1 MAGQCFDIS
10 DEVLQMHKEIK
21 ENGKYNYM
29 ICKINRERLVIE
41 HIEQLYDLEGNQ
53 PYQDFLRT
61 LSAKQEFRYGFVSY
75 NLNKDNN
82 LLRKTVGVMW
92 LPTFQMKKKFEQ
104 TASTLKDVLS
114 ADLFLEAITELSLS
128 SICIESGFRKF
139 GE

>member
-1 MAGQCFDIS
+1 MAGQYLDIS
-10 DEVLQMHKEIK
+10 DEVLQMHNEIR

-41 HIEQLYDLEGNQ
+41 HIEQLDDLGNQ
-53 PYQDFLRT
+53 PYQAFLRT
-61 LSAKQEFRYGFVSY
+61 LSAKQEFRYGFVVY

-92 LPTFQMKKKFEQ
+92 LPTFQMKKKFKQ

>member
-1 MAGQCFDIS
+1 MTGQYLDIS

-29 ICKINRERLVIE
+29 ICKINRERLVME
-41 HIEQLYDLEGNQ
+41 HIEQIYDPEGNQ

-61 LSAKQEFRYGFVSY
+61 LSTKREFRYGFVVY

-82 LLRKTVGVMW
+82 LLRKTVGIMW
-92 LPTFQMKKKFEQ
+92 LPTFQMRKKFKQ
-104 TASTLKDVLS
+104 TTSTLKDVLS

-139 GE
+139 SV

>member
-1 MAGQCFDIS
+1 MFDYI
-10 DEVLQMHKEIK
+10 LI
-21 ENGKYNYM
+21 
-29 ICKINRERLVIE
+29 
-41 HIEQLYDLEGNQ
+41 
-53 PYQDFLRT
+53 
-61 LSAKQEFRYGFVSY
+61 Y
-75 NLNKDNN
+75 NLKFTFC
-82 LLRKTVGVMW
+82 LM

>member
-1 MAGQCFDIS
+1 MDIS

-29 ICKINRERLVIE
+29 ICKINRERLVME
-41 HIEQLYDLEGNQ
+41 HIEQIYDPEGNQ

-61 LSAKQEFRYGFVSY
+61 LSTKREFRYGFVVY

-82 LLRKTVGVMW
+82 LLRKTGGIMW
-92 LPTFQMKKKFEQ
+92 LPTFQMRKKFKQ
-104 TASTLKDVLS
+104 TTSTLKDVLS

-139 GE
+139 SV

>member
-1 MAGQCFDIS
+1 MAGQYLDIS

-29 ICKINRERLVIE
+29 ICKINRERLVME
-41 HIEQLYDLEGNQ
+41 HIEQIYDPEGNQ

-61 LSAKQEFRYGFVSY
+61 LSTKREFRYGFVVY

-82 LLRKTVGVMW
+82 LLRKTVGIMW
-92 LPTFQMKKKFEQ
+92 LPTFQMRKKFKQ
-104 TASTLKDVLS
+104 TTSTLKDVLS

-139 GE
+139 SV